1 MMRGGRIVRRLSMH
15 FLLFRVE
22 GLTIRGRLFLL
33 SRFAEPLSA
42 SIDGL
47 KVELAG

>member
-22 GLTIRGRLFLL
+22 ANDRGRLFLI
-33 SRFAEPLSA
+33 SRFAGQSA